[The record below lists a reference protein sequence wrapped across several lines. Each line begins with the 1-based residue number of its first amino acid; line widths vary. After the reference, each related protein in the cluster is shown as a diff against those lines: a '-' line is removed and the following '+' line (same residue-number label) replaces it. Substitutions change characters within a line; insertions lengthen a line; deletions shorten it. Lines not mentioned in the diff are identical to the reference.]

1 MTWVSV
7 SAFNIGIG
15 RIDPILIP
23 SPLSSSHV
31 AVKVTDVKRRKWR
44 KAGDLWQQFAGGVRG
59 VSNFVGFGEQL
70 KFDMQTDLGIYY
82 LRFQP
87 VAYHQG
93 LFVEVSQWVAPTA
106 SKNSDTSS
114 FDAILNP
121 YGL

>member
-1 MTWVSV
+1 M
-7 SAFNIGIG
+7 
-15 RIDPILIP
+15 
-23 SPLSSSHV
+23 
-31 AVKVTDVKRRKWR
+31 
-44 KAGDLWQQFAGGVRG
+44 
-59 VSNFVGFGEQL
+59 SNFVGFGEQL